1 MSKVFATTLRGD
13 REKISENRGEKN
25 SSFLV
30 PPRRYSGIKSSMLKH
45 RAAKIHI
52 DYVSQRVK

>member
-1 MSKVFATTLRGD
+1 MSKVFATTLRG
-13 REKISENRGEKN
+13 NGEKYPRKQREEN

-30 PPRRYSGIKSSMLKH
+30 PPRRCSGVKSSMLKH